1 MKNKVIKAELSHED
15 IVNIIRGCN
24 MPYKLMQQ
32 FSKLGLGS
40 YTGGLVDE
48 WKWQGSDLGSIW
60 EKYTSDELWKI
71 YQNLRQYQQMENL
84 CNDLNRHLP
93 CKSQS
98 DVDIITE
105 LLTEKIDSFPE
116 RHIYWS
122 KEVYHDAEHEND
134 KCLYILIFNS
144 NVEIVP
150 SENQSERPGVIVR
163 YKNEKEN

>member
-1 MKNKVIKAELSHED
+1 MENKVIKAELSHED
-15 IVNIIRGCN
+15 IVNIIKGCN

-48 WKWQGSDLGSIW
+48 WKWQGSGLGSIW
-60 EKYTSDELWKI
+60 EKYTLDELWKI

-122 KEVYHDAEHEND
+122 REIYIDAGLKEDQ
-134 KCLYILIFNS
+134 CLNILIHSDKVLF
-144 NVEIVP
+144 VP
-150 SENQSERPGVIVR
+150 SEDPVEHQGVVVR
-163 YKNEKEN
+163 YKHEKEN